1 MGFSLVR
8 VTWRS
13 FAKVAEVILYG
24 SGGHQYRRDFPEVD
38 SWDSAR
44 SVAKGVVEE
53 MGLEFN
59 DIEGFY
65 DNKGEIVALYTTH

>member
-13 FAKVAEVILYG
+13 STKAAEVVLYG
-24 SGGHQYRRDFPEVD
+24 SGGHQLRVDFLRVD

-44 SVAKGVVEE
+44 SAAKGAVEK

-59 DIEGFY
+59 DIEGSY
-65 DNKGEIVALYTTH
+65 ENNGETVALYTIH